1 MKQKKLATNIES
13 QSKTQEQSAQSTYSH
28 PKLHSTGESSIPHQS
43 HDGQVYQIELEI
55 QVDGLREAKAEIE
68 TQLQR
73 YIKLYDDL
81 YDYAPVGYC
90 TIARDDGIIL
100 RANLAF
106 AVLLGLQREDLVEKR
121 FLSVVSEE
129 SRSLVSEVW
138 ANIFSTGGMNK
149 RSCTVLLLRA
159 WKEPFWVRID
169 ATQDEGGQSCEMVM
183 VDISENKKMER
194 VLHQNEMELYA
205 TLQALS
211 DGVLMLDNTSAV
223 RMCNTQAEKILG
235 LNAAQIIEQTPVE
248 LGWRIVYEDGRP
260 IDEVFS
266 SRNAKRSSILSPI
279 EAVINASAEQPDTT
293 IGLHKAPGAMRWIN
307 VQSRPLS
314 LYGNSELRGT
324 IIVLT
329 DITERR
335 LLVQALR
342 ECERQKQILE
352 REYDQNLSQSSTNN
366 DNVVPS
372 PSASAPF
379 KEADVPKTDYITIS
393 SATQG
398 NIMLDAR
405 KDVLYLEGADD
416 YTLFVTSV
424 GKEYLTFGTL
434 GKWEQRLFPQGF
446 IRVHRS
452 TIVNFHAIYSW
463 HYENKNIVLNMRDGK
478 QIRVSKS
485 YKAYFLSYVR

>member
-1 MKQKKLATNIES
+1 MKQKKLAADMES
-13 QSKTQEQSAQSTYSH
+13 PSKTKEQSVQSTNSH
-28 PKLHSTGESSIPHQS
+28 PKLHSTGESNSPHQS
-43 HDGQVYQIELEI
+43 HDSQVYQIELEI
-55 QVDGLREAKAEIE
+55 QVDGLREAKAEVE

-73 YIKLYDDL
+73 YIKLYDAL
-81 YDYAPVGYC
+81 YDQAPVGYC
-90 TIARDDGIIL
+90 TIARDDGRIL

-106 AVLLGLQREDLVEKR
+106 SELLGIQREDLVEKR
-121 FLSVVSEE
+121 FLSLVSEE
-129 SRSLVSEVW
+129 SRSLISEVW
-138 ANIFSTGGMNK
+138 TNIFAYSGSHK
-149 RSCTVLLLRA
+149 RSCSVQMLRS

-169 ATQDEGGQSCEMVM
+169 AMQGEGGQSCEMAI

-194 VLHQNEMELYA
+194 VLHENEMELYA
-205 TLQALS
+205 ILQALS
-211 DGVLMLDNTSAV
+211 EGVLMLDNASVV
-223 RMCNTQAEKILG
+223 RMCNTQAEKMLG
-235 LNAAQIIEQTPVE
+235 LNTGQMIERASAE

-260 IDEVFS
+260 IDEVFP
-266 SRNAKRSSILSPI
+266 SRNAKRNSILSPI
-279 EAVINASAEQPDTT
+279 EAVIHVSSEQTDTT

-314 LYGNSELRGT
+314 SYGNSELRGT

-329 DITERR
+329 DISERR
-335 LLVQALR
+335 LLMQALR

-352 REYDQNLSQSSTNN
+352 QEHDQRLSQRSTNN
-366 DNVVPS
+366 DNVGDVPS
-372 PSASAPF
+372 TSTLT
-379 KEADVPKTDYITIS
+379 KEADVAKTDYITIS

-416 YTLFVTSV
+416 YTLFVTSA
-424 GKEYLTFGTL
+424 GKEYVTFGTL
-434 GKWEQRLFPQGF
+434 GKWEQRLFSLGF
-446 IRVHRS
+446 IRIHRS

-463 HYENKNIVLNMRDGK
+463 YYENKNIVLNMRDGK